1 MLLTGNY
8 AVGSILRQKFW
19 PAFMSQGVTVALG
32 ELYCPLLIRRTLD
45 MNKRLFLNASLLF
58 LAIFLTLCATT
69 NIVNADE
76 WPNKHFL
83 YVDKDTAAIAFDA
96 QNNLYIQPLNE
107 DWGFATKR
115 ILMSEAPAFNNWIEY
130 ASFVSTHDGVSGL
143 DFDDKGNLFV
153 GEFMEDDS
161 PINTDSG
168 LIRKIHANS
177 LEVSDPLFFPDYRPT
192 GMAATGSG
200 TLYFPARK
208 WSDEEWGI
216 VYLIETFKKFDP
228 SYDPMFVTERVL
240 TGIAVDNS
248 GNLYGGDF
256 NSIKTRNP
264 YTGLPVTIAKGLGD
278 YVEELTFDSD
288 GNLYALMGDHHN
300 IIRFT
305 PPYILIDGCNT
316 GVIDWPFPDDSTISE
331 MIESC
336 EDAASNHG
344 MFVSCVVNSIIGLMH
359 EGFVSNKQMAS
370 IVSCAGEANLP

>member
-1 MLLTGNY
+1 
-8 AVGSILRQKFW
+8 
-19 PAFMSQGVTVALG
+19 
-32 ELYCPLLIRRTLD
+32 
-45 MNKRLFLNASLLF
+45 MNKRPFLNASLLV

-76 WPNKHFL
+76 WPSEHFL
-83 YVDKDTAAIAFDA
+83 YLDKNTAAIAFDA

-153 GEFMEDDS
+153 GEFKND
-161 PINTDSG
+161 NDSG
-168 LIRKIHANS
+168 LIRKISAHS
-177 LEVSDPLFFPDYRPT
+177 LKVSDPIFFLDYRPT
-192 GMAATGSG
+192 GMAATGLG

-208 WSDEEWGI
+208 WSDKGWGI
-216 VYLIETFKKFDP
+216 VYLIERFKKFDP
-228 SYDPMFVTERVL
+228 RYDPMFVTERVL
-240 TGIAVDNS
+240 SGMAVDNS

-256 NSIKTRNP
+256 NSIKTSNP
-264 YTGLPVTIAKGLGD
+264 YTGDPVTIAKDLGD

-305 PPYILIDGCNT
+305 PPYISIDGCNT
-316 GVIDWPFPDDSTISE
+316 GVIDWPFPGDSTISE

-336 EDAASNHG
+336 EVMASNHG
-344 MFVSCVVNSIIGLMH
+344 QFVSCVVNGIIDLKHDGLI
-359 EGFVSNKQMAS
+359 SNKLMSS
-370 IVSCAGEANLP
+370 IVSCAGQANLP